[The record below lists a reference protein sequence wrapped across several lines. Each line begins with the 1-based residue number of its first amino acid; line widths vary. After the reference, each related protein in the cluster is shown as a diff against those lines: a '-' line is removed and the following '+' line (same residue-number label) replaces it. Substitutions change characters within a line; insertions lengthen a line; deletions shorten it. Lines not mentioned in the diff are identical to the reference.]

1 MTDAHRQV
9 LVEWRA
15 ELDVRELLLVAEQ
28 TLGGLVESLSDMVER
43 ILLAVFRVLELH
55 CEEMSQTRVIG
66 QVV

>member
-9 LVEWRA
+9 FVERRA

-28 TLGGLVESLSDMVER
+28 TLGGLVEALSDMVER
-43 ILLAVFRVLELH
+43 IRLAVFRVLELH

-66 QVV
+66 QVA